1 MESGSRKRP
10 GKRIGDDLCSILK
23 DKAKMKR
30 LPGPGQQ
37 IFIFL
42 NANKHKQLFVYSSS
56 TADTFFFTSRS
67 SKIS

>member
-30 LPGPGQQ
+30 LPGPGQ
-37 IFIFL
+37 
-42 NANKHKQLFVYSSS
+42 
-56 TADTFFFTSRS
+56 
-67 SKIS
+67 